1 MFIVQVFEV
10 LHYVG
15 SCLLKMVRTKM
26 RSGKKPPD
34 SSGDTGDPFLPCSN
48 NNNNNNSASEGAGI
62 QYILVQMYFKLI

>member
-1 MFIVQVFEV
+1 MQVFEV

-26 RSGKKPPD
+26 RAGKKPPD
-34 SSGDTGDPFLPCSN
+34 STGDTGDPFLPCS
-48 NNNNNNSASEGAGI
+48 NNNNNSASEGAGI

>member
-1 MFIVQVFEV
+1 MQVFEV

-48 NNNNNNSASEGAGI
+48 NNNNNNNSASEGTIYPSPNVLQVNMMIG
-62 QYILVQMYFKLI
+62 

>member
-1 MFIVQVFEV
+1 MQVFEV

-15 SCLLKMVRTKM
+15 SCLLKMVRAKM

-48 NNNNNNSASEGAGI
+48 NNNNNSASEGAGI
-62 QYILVQMYFKLI
+62 QYVQVQMYFNLV

>member
-1 MFIVQVFEV
+1 M

-48 NNNNNNSASEGAGI
+48 NNNNNNSASEGGTQI
-62 QYILVQMYFKLI
+62 SKFKCILI

>member
-1 MFIVQVFEV
+1 MQVFEV

-48 NNNNNNSASEGAGI
+48 NNNSASEGTIYPSPNVLQVNMMIG
-62 QYILVQMYFKLI
+62 

>member
-1 MFIVQVFEV
+1 MFFVQVFEV

-48 NNNNNNSASEGAGI
+48 NNNNNNSASEGARI
-62 QYILVQMYFKLI
+62 QYVQVQMYFNLV